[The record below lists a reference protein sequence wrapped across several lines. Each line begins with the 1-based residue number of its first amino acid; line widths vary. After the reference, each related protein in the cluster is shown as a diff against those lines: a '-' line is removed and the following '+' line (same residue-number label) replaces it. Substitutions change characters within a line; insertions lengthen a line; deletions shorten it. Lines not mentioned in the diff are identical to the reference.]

1 MGRTVYLP
9 RLGCFFMINVG
20 KYTVRPMD
28 PMGILYFLVENL
40 HRAIWSLRRGLKA
53 WPCAGELCTCEA
65 VWHGRFKVIRS
76 VYPLVISYH
85 GRGLVLEG
93 GPLRSL

>member
-1 MGRTVYLP
+1 MEPMQNRWLSLNDSMEYFHGTGVFTYTWL
-9 RLGCFFMINVG
+9 FFMINVG

-65 VWHGRFKVIRS
+65 VLLGGS
-76 VYPLVISYH
+76 SQLVC
-85 GRGLVLEG
+85 GE
-93 GPLRSL
+93 